1 MQATINYLN
10 CLIAI
15 DLPNPEEDN
24 TVKVFVERLPGTY
37 DENLYYAGLK
47 QFQFSAESENPNDW
61 IMEALKHAIAS
72 IAPYVEPYTVWEP
85 LTATQTATS
94 ESSEEEYENFPF

>member
-10 CLIAI
+10 CLITV

-24 TVKVFVERLPGTY
+24 TVKVFVKRLPGTY
-37 DENLYYAGLK
+37 DKNLYYAGLTN
-47 QFQFSAESENPNDW
+47 FQFSAESENPNDW
-61 IMEALKHAIAS
+61 ILEALKHAIAS
-72 IAPYVEPYTVWEP
+72 IEYYVTPYAVSELPAIIKTEID
-85 LTATQTATS
+85 